1 MTTTNNVDFLR
12 IARAIGCTEELDA
25 LHISIAR
32 RRADPCDPDRAVG
45 IDIGASR
52 TPG

>member
-25 LHISIAR
+25 LYISIAR
-32 RRADPCDPDRAVG
+32 RRADPFDPDRAVG
-45 IDIGASR
+45 IDVGASR